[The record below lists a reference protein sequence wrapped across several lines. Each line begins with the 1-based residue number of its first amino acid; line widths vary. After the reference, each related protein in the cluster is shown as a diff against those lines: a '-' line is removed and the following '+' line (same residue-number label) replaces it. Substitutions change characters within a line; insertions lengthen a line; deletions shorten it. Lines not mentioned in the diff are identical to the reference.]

1 MKDIMTNSTKETALE
16 QYFQQLRKN
25 IIGIEQEFES
35 PFGRKKSSTPIGPQA
50 ADCIDLSKR
59 N

>member
-16 QYFQQLRKN
+16 QYFQQFRKN

-35 PFGRKKSSTPIGPQA
+35 PFGRKKNHLHRL
-50 ADCIDLSKR
+50 DRKR
-59 N
+59 